1 MDEEF
6 LGDGLYVSFDG
17 YQYCLRAPRE
27 DGDHVV
33 YIDPFIMANLDAY
46 RERVAKEYDK

>member
-1 MDEEF
+1 MTETY
-6 LGDGLYVSFDG
+6 LGDGLYISFDG

-27 DGDHVV
+27 NGDHTV
-33 YIDPFIMANLDAY
+33 YIDPYIMEALDAY